1 MHGLGGWGA
10 VQAERGKEYS
20 AGGESYL
27 MCGFARCGYELAGA
41 SNHGINRV
49 ENDGEQ
55 HPEDG
60 RQEKAAHHLAYG
72 MGLEEAG

>member
-1 MHGLGGWGA
+1 MGGFG
-10 VQAERGKEYS
+10 
-20 AGGESYL
+20 
-27 MCGFARCGYELAGA
+27 RCGDELARA
-41 SNHGINRV
+41 NNHGVNRV

-72 MGLEEAG
+72 MGLEESG